1 MLGHADAVG
10 AGGVH
15 DQNAARGRGGNVH
28 VVDAC
33 ARARDDAQTRCR
45 RKQRRSHLRRASDD
59 QRVRLREIARKFV
72 GFPSRLRVDG
82 PSRGFQEIG
91 GRVWK

>member
-1 MLGHADAVG
+1 MSEASDKGEELS
-10 AGGVH
+10 
-15 DQNAARGRGGNVH
+15 AAEIASRGGK
-28 VVDAC
+28 
-33 ARARDDAQTRCR
+33 ARAENLTPEE
-45 RKQRRSHLRRASDD
+45 RS
-59 QRVRLREIARKFV
+59 EIARKFV